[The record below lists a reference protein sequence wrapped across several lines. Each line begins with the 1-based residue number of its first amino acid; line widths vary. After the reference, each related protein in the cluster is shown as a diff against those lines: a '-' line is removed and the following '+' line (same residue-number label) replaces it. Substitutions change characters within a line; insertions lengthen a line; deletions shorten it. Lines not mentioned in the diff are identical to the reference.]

1 MWALTYLLVMTTT
14 TVTVQG
20 HGCTHSQVLVVHV
33 WVNMEITLEYEEI
46 HQVTKY
52 YDANLKK
59 NTHVHTPQTVSKREA
74 VVKDLKSNCSEIVF
88 ETKGV
93 AEPH

>member
-59 NTHVHTPQTVSKREA
+59 THTHTLPKQLAKER
-74 VVKDLKSNCSEIVF
+74 L
-88 ETKGV
+88 
-93 AEPH
+93 